1 MYLIVAKEESV
12 PSYYIRKPVCNVAF
26 KGAATVHDFVFGVQL
41 TKYDPMDDYN
51 LVEFNHI
58 SCLRVQNSLIFS
70 GLYLT
75 KPVTVLTTKLF
86 LDQRQNLAKKGITAS
101 AL

>member
-1 MYLIVAKEESV
+1 MTFN
-12 PSYYIRKPVCNVAF
+12 C
-26 KGAATVHDFVFGVQL
+26 AATVHDFVFGVQL
-41 TKYDPMDDYN
+41 TKHDLMDDYN

-58 SCLRVQNSLIFS
+58 SWLRVQNSLIFS

>member
-1 MYLIVAKEESV
+1 MVLNLIAALNSAHLMWLL
-12 PSYYIRKPVCNVAF
+12 SALLQYI
-26 KGAATVHDFVFGVQL
+26 HDFVFGVQL
-41 TKYDPMDDYN
+41 TKDDPMDDYN

-58 SCLRVQNSLIFS
+58 SWLKIQNSLIFS

-101 AL
+101 AV

>member
-1 MYLIVAKEESV
+1 MRCYS
-12 PSYYIRKPVCNVAF
+12 
-26 KGAATVHDFVFGVQL
+26 TDFVFGAQL
-41 TKYDPMDDYN
+41 AKDDPMDGYN

-58 SCLRVQNSLIFS
+58 SWLRVQISLIFS